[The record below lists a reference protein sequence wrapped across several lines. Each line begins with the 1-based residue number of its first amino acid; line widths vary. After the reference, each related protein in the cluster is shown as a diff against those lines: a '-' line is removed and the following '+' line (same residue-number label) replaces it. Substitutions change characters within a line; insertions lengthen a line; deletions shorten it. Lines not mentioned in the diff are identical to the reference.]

1 MTPLTRPFRTL
12 LVANR
17 GEIAA
22 RILRTA
28 RAMGLRTVA
37 VYGADE
43 PDAPWV
49 GLADVAVQ
57 LARVLEKPVRPE
69 PVEGWTGEGGASPRA
84 RWLDADGLVEAALRA
99 GAEAIHPGY
108 GFLSENAAFAERCAA
123 AGLVFVGPPPAAIRL
138 MGDKAAALRAMR
150 AAGVPVLPGAA
161 PPGSGARTPEAFA
174 EAAADVGYP
183 LLVKAAAGGG
193 GRGMRIVREPGEL
206 RAALA
211 SARAEAEG
219 AFGNG
224 DLLLERFVAGARHV
238 EVQVFADAHGNVVQ
252 LGERECSVQRRHQK
266 IVEESPSPAISPE
279 LRARLAAAALVAVRA
294 IPYLG
299 AGTVELLVA
308 PPRAEGAPLALR
320 QAQDERSEGEFWF
333 LEMNTRL
340 QVEHPVTEEVTGLDL
355 VEWQLRVAMGE
366 PLPLAQEAVR
376 FGGHAIEARL
386 YAEDPAAGF
395 LPQSGTLLRFRAP
408 AREGVRI
415 DAGVREGS
423 VVSPDYDPMIAKV
436 VAHGPTREVA
446 RRRLVAA
453 LEDTVALGV
462 ATNRRFLVEL
472 LGSAEFQEARI
483 ATDTLDARLR
493 EPPPARAP
501 APPWLWAI
509 AALVRALPEGVE
521 APWRSSGEAEVALEL
536 REEGGEVRRARVV
549 FGPPKTVRPE
559 PVEACPEPCRRGRT
573 VGGGSW
579 TVIIE
584 RNAHAVALLERR
596 EDGLRVVVDG
606 VAFDAEVAVDG
617 EAVLVQARGVDARFE
632 EVVARGA
639 AEADPVA
646 DGRLLT
652 PIAGRVVAVSARA
665 GDRVARGACLAVV
678 EAMKM
683 EHRLVAPFDGRVA
696 ELRVRTGDQV
706 AAKSLVARLEPEA
719 PDAGAR

>member
-1 MTPLTRPFRTL
+1 MTPMTRPFRTL

-37 VYGADE
+37 VYGPDE
-43 PDAPWV
+43 PEGAWLEGADLAVPLRGDA
-49 GLADVAVQ
+49 
-57 LARVLEKPVRPE
+57 
-69 PVEGWTGEGGASPRA
+69 PRA
-84 RWLDADGLVEAALRA
+84 RWLDANGLVEAALRA

-161 PPGSGARTPEAFA
+161 PPGSGAQTPEAFA

-193 GRGMRIVREPGEL
+193 GRGMRIVRESGEL

-211 SARAEAEG
+211 SARAEAER

-238 EVQVFADAHGNVVQ
+238 ELQVFADAHGNVVQ

-266 IVEESPSPAISPE
+266 IIEESPSPAISPE

-308 PPRAEGAPLALR
+308 PPRAEGAPLVFR

-340 QVEHPVTEEVTGLDL
+340 QVEHPVTEAVTGLDL

-376 FGGHAIEARL
+376 FAGHAIEARL

-395 LPQSGTLLRFRAP
+395 LPQAGTLLRFRAP
-408 AREGVRI
+408 AREGVRV

-423 VVSPDYDPMIAKV
+423 VVSPHYDPMIAKV
-436 VAHGPTREVA
+436 VAHGPTREAA

-462 ATNRRFLVEL
+462 GTNRRFLVEL
-472 LGSAEFQEARI
+472 LGSAEFREARI

-493 EPPPARAP
+493 GRPPARAP
-501 APPWLWAI
+501 APAWLWAI

-536 REEGGEVRRARVV
+536 REEDGEVRRARVV
-549 FGPPKTVRPE
+549 FGIVFGDVPGGGPPKTVRPE
-559 PVEACPEPCRRGRT
+559 PVEGRT

-584 RNAHAVALLERR
+584 GNAHAVALLERR

-606 VAFDAEVAVDG
+606 VAFDAVVAVDG
-617 EAVLVQARGVDARFE
+617 ETVLVQARGVDARFE

-639 AEADPVA
+639 PEADPVA

-652 PIAGRVVAVSARA
+652 PIAGRVIAVPARA

-696 ELRVRTGDQV
+696 ELRVRAGDQV

-719 PDAGAR
+719 TGERGA